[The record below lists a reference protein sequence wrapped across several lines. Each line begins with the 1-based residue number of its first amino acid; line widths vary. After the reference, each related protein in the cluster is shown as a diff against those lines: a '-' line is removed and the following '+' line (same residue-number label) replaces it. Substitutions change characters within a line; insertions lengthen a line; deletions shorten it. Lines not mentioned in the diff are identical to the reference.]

1 MEEATVKRHFL
12 SRAEVARL
20 LEVSPNT
27 VTRWAREGRLPFVLT
42 LGGRRRYVRDDVE
55 RLVKVLL
62 DPRRNFDSNA
72 LPDFTT
78 APIQL

>member
-1 MEEATVKRHFL
+1 VKRHFL

-55 RLVKVLL
+55 KLVKVLL
-62 DPRRNFDSNA
+62 DPRRSFDPKA
-72 LPDFTT
+72 LAGVMTSS
-78 APIQL
+78 AQL

>member
-1 MEEATVKRHFL
+1 MKKNFL

-27 VTRWAREGRLPFVLT
+27 ITRWAREGRLPFVLT

-55 RLVKVLL
+55 KLVKVLL
-62 DPRRNFDSNA
+62 DPRRSFDPKFLA
-72 LPDFTT
+72 GITT
-78 APIQL
+78 SAQL